1 MSAGKLRTPK
11 ISDITEKWSQLTP
24 AQKKAINSAASA
36 VLADPNALKRVKKSL
51 KRKKTPTLR
60 TPSAYILFAKQKR
73 SQLKKKNPDISF
85 QDMGRQLG
93 ELWAQ
98 ATEEEKAKFQKESK
112 AASPFKRKAKV
123 QKTSTK
129 KSSTKTLTKKKD
141 SKKKN

>member
-51 KRKKTPTLR
+51 KRKKTPSVR

-73 SQLKKKNPDISF
+73 SQLKKKNPEISF

-93 ELWAQ
+93 QLWAN
-98 ATEEEKAKFQKESK
+98 ATEEEKAKFQKDAK
-112 AASPFKRKAKV
+112 VASPFKKRTKAQKV
-123 QKTSTK
+123 SAKKSLTKTSTK
-129 KSSTKTLTKKKD
+129 KG
-141 SKKKN
+141 SKKIAK